1 MPQTLRSAT
10 FGLFFALFPAA
21 LYTTSAAAQAYPSK
35 PVRMIIPFPPGGS
48 NDVVGRMI
56 AFQLSERLG
65 KQVVVDNQGGAGGII
80 GTEAVARSQPD
91 GHTLNLGGEM
101 PQPLKSA
108 MLFLALTA
116 TVFATNAAAQV
127 YPSKPVRLVIPFPPG
142 GSNDVVG
149 RMIAF
154 QLSDRLGR
162 QVVADNQGGAGGIIG
177 TEAVARALPDGH
189 TLLLI
194 SVAHAFGASMY
205 KLPYDPINAFAPVAL
220 LGTGPV
226 VLAVTTKLPVDSLKD
241 LLALAREKPGQLNY
255 ASAGVG
261 SFQHLASS
269 LFKLQSGL
277 DIVHIPF
284 KGGGPAM
291 MDVIAGNTQIAIGSL
306 IQTLPHIRSGRLKPL
321 GVGSAKRVPALPD
334 LPTISEAGVP
344 GYEAINWWGM
354 VAPAGTPR
362 PVIDRLHRELSVI
375 LSSAETKKR
384 FETEGGEAAQMSA
397 EEFGRFIASETVKWA
412 KVVKEAGI
420 KPE

>member
-1 MPQTLRSAT
+1 MLQTLRSAT

-21 LYTTSAAAQAYPSK
+21 LYPTSAAAQAYPSK

-65 KQVVVDNQGGAGGII
+65 
-80 GTEAVARSQPD
+80 
-91 GHTLNLGGEM
+91 
-101 PQPLKSA
+101 
-108 MLFLALTA
+108 
-116 TVFATNAAAQV
+116 
-127 YPSKPVRLVIPFPPG
+127 
-142 GSNDVVG
+142 
-149 RMIAF
+149 
-154 QLSDRLGR
+154 R

-177 TEAVARALPDGH
+177 TDAVARSLPDGH

-194 SVAHAFGASMY
+194 SVAYAFGASMY
-205 KLPYDPINAFAPVAL
+205 KLPYDPATAFAPVAL

-226 VLAVTTKLPVDSLKD
+226 VLAVTANLPVNSVKD

-321 GVGSAKRVPALPD
+321 GVGSAKRVAALPD

-344 GYEAINWWGM
+344 GYEATNWWGI
-354 VAPAGTPR
+354 VAPAGTPP
-362 PVIDRLHRELSVI
+362 PVIERLHRELSVI
-375 LSSAETKKR
+375 LASAETKKR
-384 FETEGGEAAQMSA
+384 FETEGGEAAQMSP

>member
-1 MPQTLRSAT
+1 MSQALKSAML
-10 FGLFFALFPAA
+10 GLLLALWATA
-21 LYTTSAAAQAYPSK
+21 LYTTNAAAQTYPSK

-65 KQVVVDNQGGAGGII
+65 RQVVAENQGGAGGII
-80 GTEAVARSQPD
+80 GTDLVARSAPD
-91 GHTLNLGGEM
+91 G
-101 PQPLKSA
+101 
-108 MLFLALTA
+108 
-116 TVFATNAAAQV
+116 
-127 YPSKPVRLVIPFPPG
+127 Y
-142 GSNDVVG
+142 
-149 RMIAF
+149 
-154 QLSDRLGR
+154 
-162 QVVADNQGGAGGIIG
+162 
-177 TEAVARALPDGH
+177 

-205 KLPYDPINAFAPVAL
+205 KLPYDSIAAFAPVAL

-226 VLAVTTKLPVDSLKD
+226 VLAVTANLPVNSLKD
-241 LLALAREKPGQLNY
+241 LIALAREKPGQLNY

-321 GVGSAKRVPALPD
+321 GVGSATRVPALPD

-344 GYEAINWWGM
+344 GYEATNWWGI

-362 PVIDRLHRELSVI
+362 PIIERLHKEISVI
-375 LSSAETKKR
+375 LASAETKKR
-384 FETEGGEAAQMSA
+384 FESEGGEAAQMSP
-397 EEFGRFIASETVKWA
+397 EEFGRFITSETVKWA

>member
-1 MPQTLRSAT
+1 MSQALKSAML
-10 FGLFFALFPAA
+10 GLLLALWATA
-21 LYTTSAAAQAYPSK
+21 LYTTNAAAQTYPSK

-65 KQVVVDNQGGAGGII
+65 RQVVAENQGGAGGII
-80 GTEAVARSQPD
+80 GTDLVARSAPD
-91 GHTLNLGGEM
+91 G
-101 PQPLKSA
+101 
-108 MLFLALTA
+108 
-116 TVFATNAAAQV
+116 
-127 YPSKPVRLVIPFPPG
+127 Y
-142 GSNDVVG
+142 
-149 RMIAF
+149 
-154 QLSDRLGR
+154 
-162 QVVADNQGGAGGIIG
+162 
-177 TEAVARALPDGH
+177 

-205 KLPYDPINAFAPVAL
+205 KLPYDSIAAFAPVAL

-226 VLAVTTKLPVDSLKD
+226 VLAVTANLPVNSLKD
-241 LLALAREKPGQLNY
+241 LIALAREKPGQLNY

-291 MDVIAGNTQIAIGSL
+291 MDVVAGNTQIVIGSL
-306 IQTLPHIRSGRLKPL
+306 IQTLPQIKSGRLKAL

-334 LPTISEAGVP
+334 LPTISEGGVP
-344 GYEAINWWGM
+344 GYEATNWWGI

-362 PVIDRLHRELSVI
+362 PVIDKLHTEI
-375 LSSAETKKR
+375 LAILATSETKKR
-384 FETEGGEAAQMSA
+384 FETEGGEAVQMSSDD
-397 EEFGRFIASETVKWA
+397 FGRFIASETVKWA
-412 KVVKEAGI
+412 KVVKAAGI

>member
-1 MPQTLRSAT
+1 MSRLKTLKSAML
-10 FGLFFALFPAA
+10 GLVFALPAAA
-21 LYTTSAAAQAYPSK
+21 LYTTHAAAQA
-35 PVRMIIPFPPGGS
+35 
-48 NDVVGRMI
+48 
-56 AFQLSERLG
+56 
-65 KQVVVDNQGGAGGII
+65 
-80 GTEAVARSQPD
+80 
-91 GHTLNLGGEM
+91 
-101 PQPLKSA
+101 
-108 MLFLALTA
+108 
-116 TVFATNAAAQV
+116 

-154 QLSDRLGR
+154 QLSGPIGK
-162 QVVADNQGGAGGIIG
+162 QVVVDNQGGAGGIIG
-177 TEAVARALPDGH
+177 TEAVARSTPDGH

-205 KLPYDPINAFAPVAL
+205 KLPYDPIKAFAPVAL

-226 VLAVTTKLPVDSLKD
+226 VLAVNSKLPVNSLKD
-241 LLALAREKPGQLNY
+241 LIALAREKPGQLNY

-291 MDVIAGNTQIAIGSL
+291 ADVIAGNTQIAIGSL

-321 GVGSAKRVPALPD
+321 GVGSAKRVPVLPD

-344 GYEAINWWGM
+344 GYEATNWWGM

-362 PVIDRLHRELSVI
+362 PVIERLHKELSVI
-375 LSSAETKKR
+375 LASAETKKR
-384 FETEGGEAAQMSA
+384 FETEGGEAAQMSP
-397 EEFGRFIASETVKWA
+397 EEFGRFIVSETAKWA
-412 KVVKEAGI
+412 KVVKETGI